1 MIQKALQYLVGLKD
15 NKTYEINGK
24 TYSDHELKLIEDER
38 YYRKTVTF
46 GSLDAIVKMIKAEI
60 RDYTDGSQPI
70 FVRVKDHK
78 HVEVFTRPD
87 DRERRLWPYEAECD
101 DAEFREGWRDQDK
114 AIIELRSR
122 FIPTEDSEYLLNLIS
137 RINNDQGIQT
147 NDNGVSQTVV
157 TKQGVTL
164 MGSEVVKPRLT
175 LQPFRTFREIPQPAS
190 EFILRLDDEGRIGI
204 FEADGG
210 IWKMEAKDSISAYLS
225 ENLSG
230 EILGG
235 HVIVIV

>member
-122 FIPTEDSEYLLNLIS
+122 FLPTDDTGYLLDLLS
-137 RINNDQGIQT
+137 RINNDQGVRT
-147 NDNGVSQTVV
+147 EDNGVSQAVV
-157 TKQGVTL
+157 VKKGVTL
-164 MGSEVVKPRLT
+164 VGTETVKPRLA
-175 LQPFRTFREIPQPAS
+175 LQPFRTFREVPQPVS
-190 EFILRLDDEGRIGI
+190 DFILRLDNEGKVGI

-210 IWKMEAKDSISAYLS
+210 IWKMEAKDNIRSYFEHELREEVDA
-225 ENLSG
+225 G
-230 EILGG
+230 A
-235 HVIVIV
+235 VVVMV